1 MNKYDSKAIDCAHRA
16 LEDEAKIKSN
26 TPRNIV
32 ILTHPEQAAS
42 VSKGI
47 AGALPSGSVCTGA
60 VWKTPNGNTVSI
72 KRYTD
77 PVPKYTDNFKL
88 LVCNGGRPMTRE
100 DGKNIDRWRA
110 GGPSPVPFVAP

>member
-1 MNKYDSKAIDCAHRA
+1 MNKYDSKAIDCAYRA
-16 LEDEAKIKSN
+16 LEDEAKNN
-26 TPRNIV
+26 TSSNIV

-47 AGALPSGSVCTGA
+47 AGALPSGSVCTGS
-60 VWKTPNGNTVSI
+60 VWKTPQGNTVSI

-77 PVPKYTDNFKL
+77 SMPNYTESYKL